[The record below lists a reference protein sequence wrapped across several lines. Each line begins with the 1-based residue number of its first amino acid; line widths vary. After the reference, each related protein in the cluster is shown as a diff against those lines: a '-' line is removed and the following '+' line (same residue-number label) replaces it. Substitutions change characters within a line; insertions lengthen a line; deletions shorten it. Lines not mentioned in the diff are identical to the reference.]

1 MNIKNENWIKSKFDV
16 DLDTIIHALKLSPSA
31 QGYIHGALSEILLV
45 DYLRKNNYNVQRIK
59 EKPSGGYD
67 KKRVGYKGDFII
79 NKHNSDKYFVIEC
92 KGLKTNSEFRIAKTS
107 KDDHMKYLTKNQ
119 AYNTLKSYI
128 DIDKKR
134 IYKNGLNKYLKAKEF
149 WERSNKGKVFPTFNW
164 TIENPGPNNV
174 DLTKYFLN
182 KANLRKFIDNAS
194 IELLSEKAFRN
205 NKGLYKILQTHEPSD
220 RTDTETN
227 IHQAAPLTSDFS
239 IMAVDLFQRIH
250 EHKFVFMNPD
260 CISHSPTSPN
270 HLYQNYIIDIII
282 PGIKDELNISHPW
295 YEDINECIEK
305 TIPKTVEYDETQ
317 IDYRDINNEES
328 EE

>member
-1 MNIKNENWIKSKFDV
+1 MNEENENWIKSKFDV

-31 QGYIHGALSEILLV
+31 QGYIHGALSEILLI

-67 KKRVGYKGDFII
+67 EKRMGYKGDFII
-79 NKHNSDKYFVIEC
+79 NKNGSDKYFVVEC

-119 AYNTLKSYI
+119 AYNTLKSFI
-128 DIDKKR
+128 DIDKKS
-134 IYKNGLNKYLKAKEF
+134 IYEKGLNTYLKAKEI
-149 WERSNKGKVFPTFNW
+149 WENSNSGKIFPDFNW
-164 TIENPGPNNV
+164 SIENPGPNNV
-174 DLTKYFLN
+174 DLNKYFSN
-182 KANLRKFIDNAS
+182 TDNLREFIDNADM
-194 IELLSEKAFRN
+194 ELLSEKAFRN
-205 NKGLYKILQTHEPSD
+205 NRGLYKILQTHEPSN

-227 IHQAAPLTSDFS
+227 IHQAAPLASDFS
-239 IMAVDLFQRIH
+239 IMAVDLFQRTH

-282 PGIKDELNISHPW
+282 PSIKDELTISHPW

-305 TIPKTVEYDETQ
+305 TTPKTVEYDETQ
-317 IDYRDINNEES
+317 IDYRDINDEES